1 MSWAWDPVTLVSLL
15 SCSKART
22 TRSPCMQHPL
32 TSSTTP
38 RWCSPMACR
47 QRCTL
52 LPSLHLEATG
62 SPWAW
67 WQGPLWPCQQVS
79 PLSWGTCSLS
89 PSWGLGK
96 RELTGA
102 LTLVFT
108 FHGLMGLK
116 GRLILWGRSSLLSFS
131 LPPLLP
137 LPFSFQ
143 SRLELGVSNHE
154 AGTYCVD

>member
-67 WQGPLWPCQQVS
+67 WRGPLWPCQQVS

-96 RELTGA
+96 GELTGA
-102 LTLVFT
+102 LTLGVHFSWPDGSQRTSDSLGKVQLVIFFFT
-108 FHGLMGLK
+108 SPPSPSLFLPVETGA
-116 GRLILWGRSSLLSFS
+116 WGFE
-131 LPPLLP
+131 P
-137 LPFSFQ
+137 
-143 SRLELGVSNHE
+143 
-154 AGTYCVD
+154 